1 MSIIAYNHK
10 MAAHCESGTITSLLN
25 NKGLDISEALVFG
38 ISSGIFFGYFH
49 KMKSFTFP
57 TFIVRNRPGQ
67 MRSNISKR
75 LGIKFH
81 TERFRRP
88 EEGQKTLDLLLEN
101 NIPVAC
107 QVDFFYMDYI
117 PSWERVHINV
127 HFIVIVGKVGTKY
140 IVSDSYFPQ
149 LVELERESLQK
160 ARFAGGSMSPKGFLF
175 YPEFIPEKPDYS
187 KAIISGIKKSCFNM
201 LKIPLPF
208 LGIKGIRQFA
218 KKIVDWPSR
227 ARDIEHLSHEIMRI
241 NILLEDQGTGG
252 AGFRFL
258 FATFLQQAA
267 GILKKPELNELSKEM
282 MVIGDGW
289 REISLLAARYGK
301 NRDLGQIRLK
311 ELGDMLMDRASVE
324 KAFFK
329 KLYKLIKEQKNDK

>member
-25 NKGLDISEALVFG
+25 NRGLEITEALVFG

-57 TFIVRNRPGQ
+57 TFIVRNKPGQ
-67 MRSNISKR
+67 MRTNLSKR

-81 TERFRRP
+81 TKKFRRP
-88 EEGQKTLDLLLEN
+88 DEGQTVLDQLLEK
-101 NIPVAC
+101 NIPVAV

-127 HFIVIVGKVGTKY
+127 HFIVIVGKKGSKY

-149 LVELERESLQK
+149 LVELESESLRK

-175 YPEFIPEKPDYS
+175 YPEFIPDKIDYQ
-187 KAIISGIKKSCFNM
+187 KAIIKGIKKSCFNM
-201 LKIPLPF
+201 LKIPMPF
-208 LGIKGIRQFA
+208 LGVKGIRMMA
-218 KKIVDWPSR
+218 RKIVDWPSF
-227 ARDIEHLSHEIMRI
+227 ARDTEHLSHEIMKI

-252 AGFRFL
+252 AGFRFMY
-258 FATFLQQAA
+258 ATFLQQAA
-267 GILKKPELNELSKEM
+267 DLIKRPELNDFSARM
-282 MVIGDGW
+282 MEIGDGW
-289 REISLLAARYGK
+289 REISLFSARIGK
-301 NRDLGQIRLK
+301 NRDLGQGKLL
-311 ELGDMLMDRASVE
+311 ELGEMLKQRATAE
-324 KAFFK
+324 DKFFIQ
-329 KLYKLIKEQKNDK
+329 LYKTIKS